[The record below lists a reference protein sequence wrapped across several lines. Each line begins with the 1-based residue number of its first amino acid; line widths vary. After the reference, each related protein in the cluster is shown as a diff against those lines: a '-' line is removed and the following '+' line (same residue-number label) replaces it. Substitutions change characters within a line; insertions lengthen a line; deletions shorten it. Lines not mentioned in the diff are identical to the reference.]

1 MKIGIDLGGSHIGIG
16 VVDENG
22 KIIEKKETDL
32 KLTKESDITKF
43 IEDYILK
50 TIKKMQE
57 NYKIEKIGVASPRKP
72 KRWKN

>member
-1 MKIGIDLGGSHIGIG
+1 MRIGIDLGGSHIGIG

-57 NYKIEKIGVASPRKP
+57 NYQIEKIGVASPRKP
-72 KRWKN
+72 KRRKN

>member
-1 MKIGIDLGGSHIGIG
+1 MRIGIDLGGSHIGIG

-57 NYKIEKIGVASPRKP
+57 TTK
-72 KRWKN
+72 